1 MPEYCVTGG
10 SGFIATYL
18 IKSLL
23 EKGHNVKTTVRDPGK
38 NFRFFSIRKFLH
50 FGNGYCVI
58 FQIFKFDYN
67 LLFLFK

>member
-23 EKGHNVKTTVRDPGK
+23 ENGHTVRTTVRDPGK
-38 NFRFFSIRKFLH
+38 HNTYIYVCVCVLGSIALPAWEMTHGKM
-50 FGNGYCVI
+50 GT
-58 FQIFKFDYN
+58 
-67 LLFLFK
+67 

>member
-23 EKGHNVKTTVRDPGK
+23 QNGHIVRTTVRDPGTYK
-38 NFRFFSIRKFLH
+38 YIIH
-50 FGNGYCVI
+50 TYIHIYICWV
-58 FQIFKFDYN
+58 Q
-67 LLFLFK
+67 LLCLVGK

>member
-23 EKGHNVKTTVRDPGK
+23 QNGHIVRTTVRDPGTYIYIYILG
-38 NFRFFSIRKFLH
+38 SIALPGWKMTH
-50 FGNGYCVI
+50 GKMGT
-58 FQIFKFDYN
+58 
-67 LLFLFK
+67 